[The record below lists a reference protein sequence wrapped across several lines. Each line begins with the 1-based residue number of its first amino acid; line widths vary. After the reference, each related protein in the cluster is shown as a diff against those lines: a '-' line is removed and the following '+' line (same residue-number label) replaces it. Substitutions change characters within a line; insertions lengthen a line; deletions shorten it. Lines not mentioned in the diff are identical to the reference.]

1 MTATASI
8 TKCYSYTD
16 SVEALNADRAES
28 GEPPMTR
35 REIEEYY
42 IREDINNDG
51 GDGDNAEIHFE
62 E

>member
-16 SVEALNADRAES
+16 SIEVLNADRAES

-35 REIEEYY
+35 REIEEY

-51 GDGDNAEIHFE
+51 GDGDNAEIHIE
-62 E
+62 D